1 MPDILPVS
9 MQDILYSR
17 KSDLR
22 KQKIS
27 FREAQENK
35 GERQRFFMT
44 AALCMS
50 KARALRQRLAR
61 NVYDKGEHIE
71 REVFL

>member
-1 MPDILPVS
+1 MSDILPVS
-9 MQDILYSR
+9 KEDILYSR

-35 GERQRFFMT
+35 GERQRF
-44 AALCMS
+44 L
-50 KARALRQRLAR
+50 
-61 NVYDKGEHIE
+61 
-71 REVFL
+71 

>member
-22 KQKIS
+22 EQKVR
-27 FREAQENK
+27 FRELQENK

-50 KARALRQRLAR
+50 KMSRGDAHAVKAVRRER
-61 NVYDKGEHIE
+61 YMMKGSM
-71 REVFL
+71 